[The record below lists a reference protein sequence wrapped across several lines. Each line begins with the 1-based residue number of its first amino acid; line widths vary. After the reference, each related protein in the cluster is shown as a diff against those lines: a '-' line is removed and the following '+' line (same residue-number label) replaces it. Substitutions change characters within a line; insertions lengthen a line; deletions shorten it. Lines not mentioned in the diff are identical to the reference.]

1 MAWDRAGCEMWDTT
15 AALVI
20 PPSSTTA
27 TNSSSRRRSICI
39 AYVKKKKSV
48 LDFWVW
54 RVDRGGVTEVLV
66 LVAGLG
72 VGLVFGM
79 FGAGGSA
86 FATPVLALIGV
97 PPVIA
102 VASPLPAMIPA
113 SFAGARH
120 YLRTGNLDSR
130 VARLA
135 IAGGVPGTLVGA
147 LASSVVSG
155 QYLLVLS
162 GVMLLAVG
170 ARVLMPDTV
179 SGASAAVQ
187 RLQNRNVILGSA
199 FAVGLLTGLLAN
211 GGGFLLVPLFVVLL
225 GMTTARAAGTSM
237 VAVGALDDSNA
248 GSTSRARTHRLG
260 HRAGLRRR
268 TRARI
273 DRERTPR
280 ARVPAAAARRSF
292 GILLVVFASW
302 FLVHLAF

>member
-1 MAWDRAGCEMWDTT
+1 
-15 AALVI
+15 
-20 PPSSTTA
+20 
-27 TNSSSRRRSICI
+27 
-39 AYVKKKKSV
+39 
-48 LDFWVW
+48 
-54 RVDRGGVTEVLV
+54 VTEVLI

-113 SFAGARH
+113 SLAGARY
-120 YLRTGNLDSR
+120 YLRAGNLDTR

-147 LASSVVSG
+147 LASSVVGG

-179 SGASAAVQ
+179 TGASAARE

-211 GGGFLLVPLFVVLL
+211 GGGFLLVPLFVVVL
-225 GMTTARAAGTSM
+225 GMTAARAAGTSM
-237 VAVGALDDSNA
+237 VAVAALTIPTLA
-248 GSTSRARTHRLG
+248 AHLALG
-260 HRAGLRRR
+260 HIDWVVALAFAAGLVPGSIVSSRL
-268 TRARI
+268 A
-273 DRERTPR
+273 P
-280 ARVPAAAARRSF
+280 RVPAAAARRAF
-292 GILLVVFASW
+292 GILLVVFAVW
-302 FLVHLAF
+302 FLVHLAI